1 MLMMIFNVFIQQR
14 FPFSFKN
21 YKGIKECDNKLT
33 KILKILLET
42 GMANCS

>member
-1 MLMMIFNVFIQQR
+1 MLMMIFNVLIQQR

-21 YKGIKECDNKLT
+21 YKGCDNKLK